1 MTEFYLDFE
10 TSGISPEQDKI
21 ISIQYQML
29 DTKTGRARGPLSML
43 KEWESSEREMLKE
56 FLEVLNPSNDWDFVP
71 IGYNLKFELYFLQKR
86 LRRVLRYELSDDWL
100 YYGLP
105 RVDIKSTLILINKG
119 KFKGTT
125 MDWFIRREMD
135 DSQIPRWYARK
146 DYGRIEEYVEEEA
159 KRFLHAYQFLK
170 SRLPS
175 LYDNYEPLP

>member
-10 TSGISPEQDKI
+10 TSGINPEQDKI

-29 DTKTGRARGPLSML
+29 DTKTGNARGPLSML
-43 KEWESSEREMLKE
+43 KEWESSEREILKE

-100 YYGLP
+100 YYVLP

-119 KFKGTT
+119 RFKGTT
-125 MDWFIRREMD
+125 MDWFIRKEMD
-135 DSQIPRWYARK
+135 DSQIPKWYARK

-159 KRFLHAYQFLK
+159 ERFLHAYQFLK
-170 SRLPS
+170 SKLPS